1 MKESSRD
8 IFSVSEFL
16 GRINEL
22 LETQVAWV
30 EGEVADVRTSQGKF
44 LHFDLKDQ
52 GALVHCFGMLYRI
65 RVPLEDGMK
74 VRVWGAPRV
83 YPKYGKFSLVVEMVE
98 PSGEGALRR
107 AFELLRL
114 TLASEGLFDASRK
127 RALPRFPERIALI
140 TSPEAA
146 AYGDVL
152 TVLGMRRGGLDIL
165 VLPVPVQGEG
175 SAEAIARAIDW
186 VNEEARERDA
196 LLLVRGGGSL
206 EDLKA
211 FNDEAVVR
219 ALARSRVPTVV
230 GVGHERDITL
240 ADLAADVR
248 ASTPSNAA
256 ELLTPTAAEI
266 DRAVLDLS
274 ARLAHSFQEAL
285 RANQAGVARQVGLL
299 RETVLGVIERVSFLA
314 RSTESQGSLLRERV
328 RTIRASLG
336 RAERSLAAPLA
347 AALAARR
354 QRLGSLE
361 RLLEG
366 FRPEQVLARGYSI
379 TRGSEGNVL
388 RDASLVHPGDAL
400 ITRLSRGTLSSITE
414 TTDAKGT
421 HQFHESV

>member
-8 IFSVSEFL
+8 ILSVSEFL